1 MLHVIA
7 NTKQQARQF
16 SSPTPD
22 RFAVLHA
29 NMGLHDARLPE
40 SQSICRP
47 SRDQDLYSSMSAA
60 LCCISINMTFDVPCL
75 TGCLKLL
82 CASMLCIFCYI
93 ATTCHVCGIQIG
105 EKALTQTV
113 NQAEVCRNIVSRS
126 EQYVLG
132 QGAGNK
138 ASVYNL
144 SAMHTQQS

>member
-40 SQSICRP
+40 SQSICRL

-60 LCCISINMTFDVPCL
+60 LCCISINRHLMSHVSLDASSSCVQACYASSVTLQQHAMFVEY
-75 TGCLKLL
+75 KLERKL
-82 CASMLCIFCYI
+82 
-93 ATTCHVCGIQIG
+93 
-105 EKALTQTV
+105 
-113 NQAEVCRNIVSRS
+113 
-126 EQYVLG
+126 
-132 QGAGNK
+132 
-138 ASVYNL
+138 
-144 SAMHTQQS
+144 